1 MLDIK
6 QTYEAEN
13 PAMAEIKGTVF
24 IIPFDAPVPQ
34 LIEDLVTTGSSLL
47 ARLQVLVEA
56 PDQFVLLPISG
67 QEMFDIASAF
77 SALTV
82 IKKYSLLEDL
92 PGARYDALLM
102 QGIRRAGIRSTQ
114 WPFVSD
120 LIESSRRID
129 QRLKDAKPW
138 LDPKGTPN
146 TKDQAPTDDDFED
159 GPI

>member
-1 MLDIK
+1 MSDIK

-24 IIPFDAPVPQ
+24 IIPFDAPVPN
-34 LIEDLVTTGSSLL
+34 LIEDLVVTSPSLL
-47 ARLQVLVEA
+47 GRLQTLTTEPELFA
-56 PDQFVLLPISG
+56 LLPLSG
-67 QEMFDIASAF
+67 QEMFDIAASF
-77 SALTV
+77 SALAV
-82 IKKYSLLEDL
+82 VKKYSLLEDL
-92 PGARYDALLM
+92 PGARYDALLV

-114 WPFVSD
+114 WPFIAD

-138 LDPKGTPN
+138 LDPRAGSQKVPPATVE
-146 TKDQAPTDDDFED
+146 DDFEE

>member
-1 MLDIK
+1 MSDIK

-47 ARLQVLVEA
+47 SRLQVLTKDPE
-56 PDQFVLLPISG
+56 QFVLLPISG

-77 SALTV
+77 SALAV
-82 IKKYSLLEDL
+82 VKKYSLLEDL

-102 QGIRRAGIRSTQ
+102 QGIRRAGVRSTQ

-138 LDPKGTPN
+138 LDQKSTLEKAQIP
-146 TKDQAPTDDDFED
+146 ADDDFEE